1 MLYLFHTISMKKI
14 ILCISIVLCLSG
26 LAYAQKQP
34 APDTLGAWLDRLFAE
49 QETQRLKSYYT
60 DRATADLC
68 EKWNSCAKWA
78 FEQYSQD
85 QTFKVVKAQM
95 KTMRQVKRHG
105 VTKETHLFI
114 EASYAHRTVRL
125 EFITPKA
132 SGRTRPY
139 NYIAKF
145 PTK

>member
-1 MLYLFHTISMKKI
+1 MKKI
-14 ILCISIVLCLSG
+14 ILCISVVLCFSG
-26 LAYAQKQP
+26 LAYSQKKSTSG
-34 APDTLGAWLDRLFAE
+34 TLNAWLDRLFAE
-49 QETQRLKSYYT
+49 QETQRLKSYYV

-85 QTFKVVKAQM
+85 QSFKVVKAQL
-95 KTMRQVKRHG
+95 KTRRRVKRHA
-105 VTKETHLFI
+105 VTKETHLFV

-132 SGRTRPY
+132 SGRKKPY

-145 PTK
+145 PDK